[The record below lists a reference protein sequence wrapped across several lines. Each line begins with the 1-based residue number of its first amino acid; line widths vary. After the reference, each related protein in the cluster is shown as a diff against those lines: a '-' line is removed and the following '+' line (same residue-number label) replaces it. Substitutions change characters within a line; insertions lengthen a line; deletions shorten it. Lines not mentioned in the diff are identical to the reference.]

1 MPKSGVNWKKPDGEW
16 MPGVSDVLSHY
27 EDCWNEL
34 ARMFSSTQTLP
45 PRTKRWAEAKVLADC
60 VAMRICRLL
69 LYGPDAPKVLGPF
82 FVHLKRFGDLSRG
95 WGIGEETFEFWSWI
109 GRQ

>member
-1 MPKSGVNWKKPDGEW
+1 
-16 MPGVSDVLSHY
+16 
-27 EDCWNEL
+27 
-34 ARMFSSTQTLP
+34 MFASTQTLP

-60 VAMRICRLL
+60 VAVRVSERGAEEADTETDLHQICKLL
-69 LYGPDAPKVLGPF
+69 LYEGDVTKVLGPY

-109 GRQ
+109 ARQ